1 MIPRD
6 NLQELNVASQCAA
19 DAGRASPDIGFL
31 ANARIK
37 PQRGLYFAHVGGNAL
52 ENACDL
58 VGESYAGGE
67 VGIERVLHHLGG
79 FDARPQQR
87 VAEWLEHR
95 FDYLACIVAANTND
109 DPLGLG
115 ENPDGIAEP
124 KIFRRIGEGNL
135 APFCGRRE
143 ILLQQRRAADRHLRG
158 NEDDGAV
165 LQIRKRKPDAIK
177 NVTDV
182 SDIII
187 IDRGIEVDP
196 DEVRRRNRSRYVLRE
211 SERTT
216 FQPLYDQ
223 SVKAGLKQRR
233 LPDVQLG

>member
-1 MIPRD
+1 M
-6 NLQELNVASQCAA
+6 
-19 DAGRASPDIGFL
+19 
-31 ANARIK
+31 
-37 PQRGLYFAHVGGNAL
+37 
-52 ENACDL
+52 
-58 VGESYAGGE
+58 
-67 VGIERVLHHLGG
+67 
-79 FDARPQQR
+79 
-87 VAEWLEHR
+87 
-95 FDYLACIVAANTND
+95 
-109 DPLGLG
+109 
-115 ENPDGIAEP
+115 
-124 KIFRRIGEGNL
+124 
-135 APFCGRRE
+135 
-143 ILLQQRRAADRHLRG
+143 LQQRRATDRHLRG

-187 IDRGIEVDP
+187 IDGSIEVDP

-233 LPDVQLG
+233 LPGVQLGCSLRRLRKTNRHNPPRGHARSRHRPEMPQPIDADLHDRASRTQGLAIRYSNVVITPF